1 MRFMLGIFLDTET
14 NGLDPFRHVVLE
26 IALVVRDL
34 ITGEVKA
41 KYSAALDHP
50 HETWVNSDPA
60 SLKVNGLKEGLLPDA
75 KSPDEVAREILELFD
90 ELGIHR
96 KKALFICQ
104 NPSFDR
110 VFFSQLIPSAT
121 QEERQWPYHWLD
133 LASMYFALG
142 LREGRAPW
150 EGGLSKDAIASSLG
164 LECEAAPHRALQG
177 TEHLIACYDALYE

>member
-1 MRFMLGIFLDTET
+1 MIAMLGIFLDTET

-34 ITGEVKA
+34 STGERKA
-41 KYSAALDHP
+41 TYAAALEHAS
-50 HETWVNSDPA
+50 ETWEASDPA
-60 SLKVNGLKEGLLPDA
+60 SLKINGLSEGLLPDSKKPGSVA
-75 KSPDEVAREILELFD
+75 KEITQLFD
-90 ELGIHR
+90 RLGIHR

-110 VFFSQLIPSAT
+110 VFFSQLIPSAV
-121 QEERQWPYHWLD
+121 QEEKQWPYHWLD

-142 LREGRAPW
+142 LQAGRCPW

-164 LECEAAPHRALQG
+164 LAPEAAPHRALQG
-177 TEHLIACYDALYE
+177 TEHLITCYDALFA